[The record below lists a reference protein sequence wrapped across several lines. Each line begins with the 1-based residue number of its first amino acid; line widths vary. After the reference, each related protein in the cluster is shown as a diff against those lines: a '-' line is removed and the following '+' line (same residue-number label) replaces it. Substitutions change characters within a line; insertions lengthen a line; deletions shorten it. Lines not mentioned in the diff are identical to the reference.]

1 MKILMINSVCGVGST
16 GRICTDL
23 AQILETQ
30 GHTVKIAYGRQA
42 APEQFAKYGIR
53 IGSDIEVRVNGV
65 LTRLF
70 DNEGFNAYFATKKFL
85 RWVEEFDPDIV
96 HLHNL
101 HGYYLHIGLLFEY
114 LKRANKKVIWTLH
127 DCWTFTGHCAHF
139 TAVDCDKWQSQ
150 CHGCPQK
157 HVYPKAMLLSGAK
170 QNFRKKRKVLTGV
183 KDLTLVTPSQWLA
196 DLTRLS
202 FLGEYPVK
210 VVPNGINLDVFQPA
224 EGNLRQQ
231 YALEQK
237 KIILGVANVWNAS
250 KGLDDFVK
258 LAEML
263 DDEYKIVLIGLEEE
277 QVKKL
282 PKNIIG
288 ITRTNNIQELVQ
300 WYSCAD
306 VFFNPTYEDTYPTVN
321 LEAIA
326 CGTPVVT
333 YRTGGSPE
341 SITPE
346 SGRVV
351 PCGDLQQAC
360 EAIADCIENIKTAKN
375 EQNFD
380 ARHRLGA
387 YIDLYSEDFGL

>member
-23 AQILETQ
+23 AQILEAQ

-42 APEQFAKYGIR
+42 APEQFAKYGVR
-53 IGSDIEVRVNGV
+53 IGSDLGVRMNGV
-65 LTRLF
+65 LSRLL
-70 DNEGFNAYFATKKFL
+70 DNEGFNAYCATKKFL

-101 HGYYLHIGLLFEY
+101 HGYYLHIGLLFDY
-114 LKRANKKVIWTLH
+114 LKRAEKRVIWTLH
-127 DCWTFTGHCAHF
+127 DCWAFTGHCAYF
-139 TAVDCDKWQSQ
+139 TAAGCDKWQSQ
-150 CHGCPQK
+150 CYGCPQK
-157 HVYPKAMLLSGAK
+157 QSYPKSVLLSRDKRNFQKK
-170 QNFRKKRKVLTGV
+170 QKLFTGI

-196 DLTRLS
+196 DLTRIS
-202 FLGEYPVK
+202 FLQEYPVK
-210 VVPNGINLDVFQPA
+210 VAPNGINLDVFQPT
-224 EGNLRQQ
+224 ESDLRQK

-237 KIILGVANVWNAS
+237 KIILGVANVWDAR
-250 KGLDDFVK
+250 KGLDDFVE
-258 LAEML
+258 LSQML
-263 DDEYKIVLIGLEEE
+263 DEEYKIILIGLREE
-277 QVKKL
+277 QVEKL

-288 ITRTNNIQELVQ
+288 ITRTNNVQELVQ

-306 VFFNPTYEDTYPTVN
+306 VLFNPTYEDNYPTVN

-351 PCGDLQQAC
+351 PCGDLQEAYQ
-360 EAIADCIENIKTAKN
+360 AIAECVRNIKTAKN
-375 EQNFD
+375 EQDFD
-380 ARHRLGA
+380 ARSRLGVYIGMYLENHRL
-387 YIDLYSEDFGL
+387 